1 MKKSAHSLPFI
12 QPHLVGDHRN
22 ELRVRWF
29 SPQVMDGVAEVA
41 VEGLSL
47 IHIYFVRL
55 CIILYLYAQQTGT
68 PGFAHTPPAV
78 LGRQKGEAELW
89 TLL

>member
-1 MKKSAHSLPFI
+1 MGGYLH
-12 QPHLVGDHRN
+12 
-22 ELRVRWF
+22 
-29 SPQVMDGVAEVA
+29 
-41 VEGLSL
+41 
-47 IHIYFVRL
+47 FVRL